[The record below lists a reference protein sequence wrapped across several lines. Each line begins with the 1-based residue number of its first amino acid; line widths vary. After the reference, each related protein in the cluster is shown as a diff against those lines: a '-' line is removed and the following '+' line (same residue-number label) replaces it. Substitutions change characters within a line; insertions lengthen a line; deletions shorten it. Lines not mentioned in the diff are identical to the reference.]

1 MSSFSKRKR
10 NTRDM
15 RCVLFPED
23 VRETFIRR
31 GSCETPKATKSSW
44 ERCGDSF
51 LDTPVMEVQGDESTH
66 AGSVLEFDKNVCLFF
81 FQKHDATRQT
91 SRAVQQLAQTSTFAR
106 PGCSGDQDPVHI
118 AWTSSEDEQSDSER
132 QLPLPLTS
140 STKASRRSRPTVR
153 ASSKYGRFLNT
164 APDPDEVLSIDS
176 ESEHEDV
183 STSKQHRSA
192 VTAEISDY
200 SSDSDGDPDT
210 SRLDSPA
217 QEPGAE
223 QQQKS
228 ISEWVRSAQALLQ
241 TPAKQTTKPSKTPED
256 SGKKKRKFESQGLA
270 ERLNRLQCRQKSA
283 VSFWRHQPVSSM
295 TTGTEERPGVLVL
308 HVQNV
313 WDVCGMQAAL
323 CHGHPERQT
332 CVALFS
338 KETATHLAP
347 SAGDTIH
354 ICPPWQS
361 LTVDGEHHPIILNTH
376 FSQKVFPEA
385 KQNNSATCSK
395 VLRPTKT
402 KPYPLTRCLWK
413 RKEIFKSSQ
422 ASIPNKQAR
431 GNAEGVFDS
440 LLEALEA
447 CGTSGSVCGP
457 VEVVVQRVYFDSV
470 VQFPHTSLL
479 RHRALSKCVTG
490 TAQQQEISRCC
501 LLVQDM
507 YGMFSEVEM
516 QCASSEEERKD
527 LTEQLQGKVCLL
539 QGLKVIQRLTR
550 ERCAQLFSLTDSL
563 WPPVV
568 PLRVPG
574 EGSCDQTVK
583 VKGAAPS
590 FCYRLSGQRD
600 CVFPKSESPLYR
612 APLIQTLRAI
622 LQDDPASRRCSFKG
636 TLVYKRE
643 QNKEEKDLLLF
654 VTDCSLQDEQSSG
667 SLSRTLPVY
676 VSSMF
681 LLQTSVRH
689 AIAALSPQ
697 FKPRLIFRDAVIE
710 QGKIIISGQSVIQL
724 DSEPRNISSPRAVLL
739 DQLSPESPPCSLCT
753 VTGVVMDV
761 DENSAFSWPACA
773 RCGGDGLEAFEDQ
786 PGVFLCA
793 ACGVVDKPSRKMQ
806 LEVFLSCPSSTRWTI
821 KVKLQQNSIMSL
833 LDSSTGHAEGYEVEA
848 VLGKSVGPLSAFVR
862 AVTRSSAVWMGLDEI
877 TL

>member
-354 ICPPWQS
+354 ICPPW
-361 LTVDGEHHPIILNTH
+361 
-376 FSQKVFPEA
+376 
-385 KQNNSATCSK
+385 
-395 VLRPTKT
+395 
-402 KPYPLTRCLWK
+402 
-413 RKEIFKSSQ
+413 
-422 ASIPNKQAR
+422 
-431 GNAEGVFDS
+431 
-440 LLEALEA
+440 
-447 CGTSGSVCGP
+447 
-457 VEVVVQRVYFDSV
+457 
-470 VQFPHTSLL
+470 
-479 RHRALSKCVTG
+479 
-490 TAQQQEISRCC
+490 CC

-821 KVKLQQNSIMSL
+821 KVKARHRNCLLVAQRDTRYQLQQNSIMSL